1 MNNILNKLSGGDRR
15 SIGKVN
21 EVVAEV
27 LRNPEI
33 FGQLISGMQNN
44 DPVIRMRAADAAE
57 KVSQVNPLLLQA
69 HKKILLNDISKISQ
83 QEVCWHLAQIF
94 LRLKLSRNETLRT
107 FEILLGFL
115 NHTSKIVV
123 TLSLQAM
130 ADFAEK
136 NPVIRSRVIEI
147 LKEQIQR
154 GSPAIKTRARVLL
167 KKLAG

>member
-57 KVSQVNPLLLQA
+57 KVSRVNPLLLQA